1 MNCKELMTPN
11 PKVCTPSMT
20 SEAAA
25 RINNSAKSGDLARI
39 LSPPLRCRAF
49 APTLHICHRFL
60 SLKYKFDLTSNAS

>member
-25 RINNSAKSGDLARI
+25 RINNSRQVWRSRKNSESTVAVPRLRSDTAY
-39 LSPPLRCRAF
+39 LSSIF
-49 APTLHICHRFL
+49 VSQVQI
-60 SLKYKFDLTSNAS
+60 